1 MPSRR
6 MHDEELEFAG
16 SKSPTLG
23 IEIEFQLLDPDTF
36 DLVDGILPLLQSFP
50 EEPRIKPEFTQSTVE
65 INSRV
70 CADIEELRSDVTGL
84 VKELTRRCEGLHF
97 TLCGAGT
104 HPFSLRPAAVTP
116 LPHYVEM
123 ERRMVYLAHTLKTYA
138 LHVHVGMPSGDAAV
152 VVMSLLKPYL
162 PILLA
167 LSASSPFWQGQDTG
181 FASFRQRILAAMRDY
196 GLPPSFTSWRQ
207 FAQCFE
213 NLRTAG
219 AAHVVRDI
227 HWDIRPS
234 PHYGT
239 LEVRVMDVQPTLRE
253 TFMLA
258 ALVQTLEV
266 YLLRCWQQEKAV
278 YPAMLQHWWAQKENC
293 FRASHRGVEAEIIV
307 DETGHVRSIKSFT
320 RELLASLAETAEELR
335 TKYWLDQLEMRL
347 DTERSYLRQRD
358 VFAETHSL
366 PRVAASL
373 VGELKAEL
381 NEP

>member
-1 MPSRR
+1 

-36 DLVDGILPLLQSFP
+36 DLVDGILPLLRSYP
-50 EEPRIKPEFTQSTVE
+50 AEPRIKPEFSQSTVE

-70 CADIEELRSDVTGL
+70 CSDVEELRSDITAL
-84 VKELTRRCEGLHF
+84 VKELERRCRELRLA
-97 TLCGAGT
+97 LCGAGT

-152 VVMSLLKPYL
+152 AVMSLLKPYL

-181 FASFRQRILAAMRDY
+181 FASFRQRVLAAMRDY

-207 FAQCFE
+207 FAECFD

-219 AAHVVRDI
+219 AVHVVRDV

-239 LEVRVMDVQPTLRE
+239 LEVRVMDVQPTLKE

-258 ALVQTLEV
+258 ALVQTLTV
-266 YLLRCWQQEKAV
+266 YLHRCWQQEKPV
-278 YPAMLQHWWAQKENC
+278 YPSMLKHWWAQKENC

-307 DETGHVRSIKSFT
+307 DETGHVRPIKSFT

-335 TKYWLDQLEMRL
+335 TKDWLDRLETRL
-347 DTERSYLRQRD
+347 DAGHSYLRQQA
-358 VFAETHSL
+358 VFTETRSL
-366 PRVAASL
+366 QKVAASL
-373 VGELKAEL
+373 VEELKAEL
-381 NEP
+381 VES

>member
-6 MHDEELEFAG
+6 MHDDELEFSG
-16 SKSPTLG
+16 SKSPTVG
-23 IEIEFQLLDPDTF
+23 IEIEFQLLDPDTL
-36 DLVDGILPLLQSFP
+36 DLVDGILPLLRDHP

-65 INSRV
+65 INSCV

-84 VKELTRRCEGLHF
+84 VKELKRRCEGLHF

-104 HPFSLRPAAVTP
+104 HPFSLRPASVTP

-123 ERRMVYLAHTLKTYA
+123 EQRMVYLAHTLKTYA

-152 VVMSLLKPYL
+152 VVMSQLKPYL
-162 PILLA
+162 PVLLA

-219 AAHVVRDI
+219 AVHVVRDV

-258 ALVQTLEV
+258 ALVQTLQV
-266 YLLRCWQQEKAV
+266 YLLRCWEQEKPAR
-278 YPAMLQHWWAQKENC
+278 PAMPQHWWAEKENC

-307 DETGHVRSIKSFT
+307 DETGHVRPIKAFT

-335 TKYWLDQLEMRL
+335 TKDWLDQLEARL
-347 DTERSYLRQRD
+347 DTGHSYLRQRA
-358 VFAETHSL
+358 VFSETRSL
-366 PRVAASL
+366 QKVAASL
-373 VGELKAEL
+373 VGELEAEL
-381 NEP
+381 ISP